1 MKMHEAYAKARRLA
15 RQLDT
20 IAVVVRVFDDPRG
33 AGDDWN
39 AVTEETYLA
48 DGDPFGGIGEL
59 YDYFD
64 LIEPPPDAGMR
75 RAQPA
80 GNAPFVPTAWA
91 HHGRGA
97 VDCSRLRE

>member
-1 MKMHEAYAKARRLA
+1 MTMQQAYAKARRLA

-20 IAVVVRVFDDPRG
+20 LAVVVRVFDHPHG
-33 AGDDWN
+33 AGNDWD

-48 DGDPFGGIGEL
+48 DGDPFGGIGEA

-64 LIEPPPDAGMR
+64 MIEPPPDAGTR

-80 GNAPFVPTAWA
+80 GLIT
-91 HHGRGA
+91 RG
-97 VDCSRLRE
+97 